1 MGKEPRRIL
10 LVAHHALTSATWA
23 KELSH
28 FDAEIMSCEE
38 IAAAQALLSQITAH
52 IIITDLIFDA
62 TDGLEG
68 LKLMHHIITHFP
80 ETLIVAVGEQLSDE
94 VRQLTLKAGAHL
106 VIEKNEPLSQ
116 PILDQLQSHS
126 SLKTRDQSLQ
136 KRSVHHLGRLDNF
149 LNTSHI
155 KALLQ
160 PIVSLH
166 STSYPTLGMESL
178 ARGPQSVSLWNPE
191 VLFAYAAKK
200 ERLFDT
206 DMFCIKAA
214 LKEAKSFKNQGKLF
228 INVSSCTLI
237 NQQFAPQVATLC
249 EQLGYQGERIVF
261 ELTEQQAIVN
271 QKAFFLTLN
280 ELRKNGFAVALDDFG
295 VGFANLQLVQDLKPD
310 YIKLSGVFCR
320 DLEKDKTK
328 QAIVKATTQMAKRL
342 KIPTILEHV
351 ETKAELEMAHLLGV
365 DNAQGYYFCY
375 PQKSKVLIKSKWFLE
390 HPFLSAS

>member
-10 LVAHHALTSATWA
+10 LVAHHAPTSAAWA

-28 FDAEIMSCEE
+28 FDAEIVSCEE
-38 IAAAQALLSQITAH
+38 IEAAQALLSQVTAH

-68 LKLMHHIITHFP
+68 LKLTHHVSTHFP
-80 ETLIVAVGEQLSDE
+80 ETLIVAVGEQLSEE

-106 VIEKNEPLSQ
+106 VIEKNKPLSKA
-116 PILDQLQSHS
+116 ILDQLQDPTLLRTLNS
-126 SLKTRDQSLQ
+126 SSEKNT
-136 KRSVHHLGRLDNF
+136 VHHLSRLDNF
-149 LNTSHI
+149 LAANCI

-166 STSYPTLGMESL
+166 SDDYPTLGMESL
-178 ARGPQSVSLWNPE
+178 ARGPKAVSLWNPE

-228 INVSSCTLI
+228 INVTSCSLI
-237 NQQFAPQVATLC
+237 NQQFASQVSSLC
-249 EQLGYQGERIVF
+249 EQLGYQEDKIVF

-271 QKAFFLTLN
+271 QKAFYLTLK
-280 ELRKNGFAVALDDFG
+280 ELRKNGFAIALDDFG

-328 QAIVKATTQMAKRL
+328 QAIIKATTQMSKSL

-351 ETKAELEMAHLLGV
+351 ETKAELEMAHFLGV
-365 DNAQGYYFCY
+365 DYAQGHYFCH
-375 PQKSKVLIKSKWFLE
+375 PQKSTALVKSKWFLE
-390 HPFLSAS
+390 HPFLSPS